1 VVAAGSRHGDL
12 PPKRWVVGAVCS
24 FCRNSGTAAG
34 ADCRDPDLTLRA
46 VQAESV
52 CTEVKVGYGRECP
65 WPLDEL
71 LAEDR

>member
-1 VVAAGSRHGDL
+1 MGPAA
-12 PPKRWVVGAVCS
+12 KAVGWSASCC
-24 FCRNSGTAAG
+24 FCRNSGTGAG

-46 VQAESV
+46 VQAEPAY
-52 CTEVKVGYGRECP
+52 TEVKVGYARECP